1 MLGWVLVFFFLCC
14 FFCVFLFSGT
24 SSHKFTQ
31 HIHTHTHKLSQ
42 VQRLN
47 PPPHAGRRILHRA
60 EKGGCQ
66 RGGAEGRD
74 APLQSGARRM
84 HHPVEGVRGGRQG
97 ERAGR
102 SPCVQPA
109 PACCCG
115 GVGRGAEQRCVGA
128 GAGAGAGR
136 GRTGFFDN
144 VERDAI
150 SPGRA
155 PGTSQS
161 TQRAALSETRRPEV
175 KPPPKRQ
182 TPAGWRLRSPD
193 HWSGAAGAP
202 EQWKCT
208 LSHLLSRRCHTR
220 VSSDWLER
228 GRPVAST
235 NCVSR
240 M

>member
-1 MLGWVLVFFFLCC
+1 MAAG
-14 FFCVFLFSGT
+14 GRGRG
-24 SSHKFTQ
+24 
-31 HIHTHTHKLSQ
+31 
-42 VQRLN
+42 QR
-47 PPPHAGRRILHRA
+47 RA
-60 EKGGCQ
+60 
-66 RGGAEGRD
+66 
-74 APLQSGARRM
+74 LQSGARRM
-84 HHPVEGVRGGRQG
+84 HHPVEG
-97 ERAGR
+97 
-102 SPCVQPA
+102 
-109 PACCCG
+109 
-115 GVGRGAEQRCVGA
+115 A
-128 GAGAGAGR
+128 GAGGGGAESLCSAGPSRSKVCWEGWGGGGAR
-136 GRTGFFDN
+136 GLGGVTGLVDN

-161 TQRAALSETRRPEV
+161 TQRAALSETRRPQV

-182 TPAGWRLRSPD
+182 TPADWRLPSPD

>member
-1 MLGWVLVFFFLCC
+1 M
-14 FFCVFLFSGT
+14 FSGT

-47 PPPHAGRRILHRA
+47 PPPHAGRRISRRA
-60 EKGGCQ
+60 EKRWPPG
-66 RGGAEGRD
+66 GGAEGRD
-74 APLQSGARRM
+74 APSNQA
-84 HHPVEGVRGGRQG
+84 PDACIIPWRGRGRG
-97 ERAGR
+97 EEGR

-109 PACCCG
+109 PAG
-115 GVGRGAEQRCVGA
+115 QRCVGKGGG
-128 GAGAGAGR
+128 GAR
-136 GRTGFFDN
+136 GLGGVTGLVDN

-161 TQRAALSETRRPEV
+161 TQRAALSETRRPQV

-182 TPAGWRLRSPD
+182 TPADWRLPSPD